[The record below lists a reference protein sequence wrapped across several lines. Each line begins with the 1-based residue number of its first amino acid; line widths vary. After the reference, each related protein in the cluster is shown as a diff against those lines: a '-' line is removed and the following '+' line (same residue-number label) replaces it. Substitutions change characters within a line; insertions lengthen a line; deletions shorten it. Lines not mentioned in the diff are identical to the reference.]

1 MEQYKDLSLVE
12 LKAMAYDAIAHK
24 EYWHNRLMEINQVI
38 AKMSQEAAKVE
49 NPVDEPKAELKPA
62 KNK

>member
-1 MEQYKDLSLVE
+1 MKKMEDYKNLSLVE
-12 LKAMAYDAIAHK
+12 LKAMAYDAIAQE

-49 NPVDEPKAELKPA
+49 EPA
-62 KNK
+62 KTSKK